1 VGRQAQD
8 ASLPSNKKRAW
19 GIAVG
24 YKNTGLGGGANDC
37 AGAEIEVYPSG
48 LSEIRTSSAEIGQGL
63 PGVLAAIVAEE
74 LGLPIE
80 QVNVLLSDTDRTPNG
95 GPTTASRQ
103 TFVSGNAARH
113 AAIEMRSIMSGVAAE
128 RLDVSPDSLMFRNGR
143 VEHNGKSASFAEVV
157 QWLQAEGRSTK
168 LTYEYTAPTTQPLGT
183 GGDMH
188 FAFSYAAHAAL
199 VEVDTDTGE
208 VKVLKVIAAH
218 DIGRA
223 INPLALEGQID
234 GGIVMGI
241 GNALTEEFPHE
252 KGIPYVQWLARYKM
266 PSIKHTPEIKSFI
279 VEHEASTGPF
289 GAKGVGEISSIPI
302 TPAIT
307 NAIYNAVGVRVR
319 RLPVDQDTLL
329 RAMKSGAKSVD

>member
-1 VGRQAQD
+1 
-8 ASLPSNKKRAW
+8 
-19 GIAVG
+19 
-24 YKNTGLGGGANDC
+24 
-37 AGAEIEVYPSG
+37 
-48 LSEIRTSSAEIGQGL
+48 GQ
-63 PGVLAAIVAEE
+63 
-74 LGLPIE
+74 
-80 QVNVLLSDTDRTPNG
+80 
-95 GPTTASRQ
+95 
-103 TFVSGNAARH
+103 
-113 AAIEMRSIMSGVAAE
+113 
-128 RLDVSPDSLMFRNGR
+128 
-143 VEHNGKSASFAEVV
+143 
-157 QWLQAEGRSTK
+157 
-168 LTYEYTAPTTQPLGT
+168 

-188 FAFSYAAHAAL
+188 VAFSYAAHAAL

-223 INPLALEGQID
+223 INPLALEGQIE

-252 KGIPYVQWLARYKM
+252 KGVPWAQWLARYKM

-279 VEHEASTGPF
+279 VEHEISSGPF

-307 NAIYNAVGVRVR
+307 NAIYNAVGVRIR